1 MAVGTSIMENAADFV
16 EYVSRSTFRIGALA
30 AVQVAVF
37 VFVQVFLATAVY
49 RPAVERDPSTMILA
63 IPDARYGYG
72 TQDLFELYMWMGPAV
87 RRWYIYFEL
96 VDLFVFIPTC
106 SATVSFLRLLMP
118 FNVDAPFLTL
128 LLLLVHRRLGRH
140 EPLIIYLPFVAAI
153 FDAFEN
159 AAHIYTAHTF
169 ESLESVQ
176 KETWILAAHVG
187 SISNIFKWGAI
198 GAVFVLLCWNFGKT
212 TIHAGLDNTDPS
224 KKSD

>member
-96 VDLFVFIPTC
+96 VDLFVFIPTY
-106 SATVSFLRLLMP
+106 
-118 FNVDAPFLTL
+118 APFLTL